1 MLRTAPVVTTD
12 LVEATVPV
20 PESLRPW
27 FTELG
32 RIPMVHDLPELFT
45 HLPQTA
51 TTLVLRTEE
60 FGPREMLVIG
70 PQTKAFYT
78 EPIKPAGCVRLRLAP
93 GAARPLLGVP
103 AVALTNRVVRLA
115 DLPGAAADLADQL
128 AELTPDEIVSFLE
141 EALPHRISENASLRT
156 QRDVLRAAVV
166 ALSTDPTGRSVQA
179 LADELAVSER
189 QLRNLFTAGIGL
201 SPKHFA
207 RIDRVRRVL
216 AQAGNARWRSTSTQ
230 PAGTPLAQLAA
241 DNGYFDQSHM
251 TADFRTLMG
260 VPPTSFLRG
269 ALPTP
274 TPCRPLD
281 RI

>member
-51 TTLVLRTEE
+51 TTLVQRTEQ
-60 FGPREMLVIG
+60 FGPREILVIG
-70 PQTKAFYT
+70 PQTTAFYT
-78 EPIKPAGCVRLRLAP
+78 EPIQPAGCVQLRLAP
-93 GAARPLLGVP
+93 GATRPLLGVP
-103 AVALTNRVVRLA
+103 AAALTNRVVRLA

-128 AELTPDEIVSFLE
+128 AELAPEEMVAFLE
-141 EALPHRISENASLRT
+141 EALPQRISENEALRT

-166 ALSTDPTGRSVQA
+166 ALSTDPTGHSVQA
-179 LADELAVSER
+179 LAGELAVSER

-216 AQAGNARWRSTSTQ
+216 AQAGNARWLTADTQ
-230 PAGTPLAQLAA
+230 PARTTLAQLAA

>member
-78 EPIKPAGCVRLRLAP
+78 EQIKPAGCVRLRLAP

-103 AVALTNRVVRLA
+103 AAALTNRVVRLA
-115 DLPGAAADLADQL
+115 DLPGAAADLADRL
-128 AELTPDEIVSFLE
+128 AELAPDEIVSFLE
-141 EALPHRISENASLRT
+141 EALPQRISENASLRT

-216 AQAGNARWRSTSTQ
+216 AQAGNARWRSTST
-230 PAGTPLAQLAA
+230 PWARTPLAQLAA